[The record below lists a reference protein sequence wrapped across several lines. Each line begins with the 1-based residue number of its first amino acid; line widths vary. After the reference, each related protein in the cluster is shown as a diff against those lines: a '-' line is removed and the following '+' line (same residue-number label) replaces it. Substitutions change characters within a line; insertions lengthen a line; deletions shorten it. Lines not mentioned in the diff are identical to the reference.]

1 MMRRSFLQRTFE
13 TVNVVYLTVLA
24 LVMVLP
30 FLLVLGTSLSTE
42 KSIILHGY
50 TIWPREFSLDAY
62 KFVIRG
68 GSIFRAY
75 GVSIFVTLVGTLIAV
90 LITSMAGYAISRKSL
105 RYRNAIALIFYFTM
119 LFNGGIV
126 PWYIMIN
133 NMGLRNSIWVL
144 ILPICFSPFLMLLI
158 RNFFLTLPDAVIES
172 VKLDGAGEMTIFLKI
187 IIPMSLP
194 GFATITLFYMLSFW
208 NDWWLALCFID
219 KEALFPLQYLLRKVL
234 SSTLYAGQG
243 GMQSKMNV
251 GTAPTETA
259 KTATSIFTIGPIIL
273 VYPFIQKYFIK
284 GITIGAVKG

>member
-1 MMRRSFLQRTFE
+1 MRKSIGLRVFH
-13 TVNVVYLTVLA
+13 VINVVYLSLLA
-24 LVMVLP
+24 ITMMAP
-30 FLLVLGTSLSTE
+30 FLLVLGTSLSSE
-42 KSIILHGY
+42 KMIIVDGY
-50 TIWPREFSLDAY
+50 TLWPREFSVDAY
-62 KFVIRG
+62 RYIIEG

-75 GVSIFVTLVGTLIAV
+75 GVSIFVTTVGTLIAV
-90 LITSMAGYAISRKSL
+90 VITAMAGYAISRKSL
-105 RYRNAIALIFYFTM
+105 KYRNFFALLFYFTM

-126 PWYIMIN
+126 PWYITVN
-133 NMGLRNSIWVL
+133 NLGLRNSIWVL

-158 RNFFLTLPDAVIES
+158 RNFFQTLPDAIIES
-172 VKLDGAGEMTIFLKI
+172 VKLDGAGEMRIFTQI
-187 IIPMSLP
+187 ILPISLP
-194 GFATITLFYMLSFW
+194 GIATITLFYMLAFW

-234 SSTLYAGQG
+234 SSTLYASMG

-259 KTATSIFTIGPIIL
+259 KTATSILTIGPIIL

>member
-1 MMRRSFLQRTFE
+1 MRRSVLLRTFE
-13 TVNVVYLTVLA
+13 VLNVVYLTIIA
-24 LVMVLP
+24 LLLVSP
-30 FLLVLGTSLSTE
+30 FLLVLGTSFSTE
-42 KSIILHGY
+42 KSIMLHGY
-50 TIWPREFSLDAY
+50 AMWPREFSLDAY
-62 KFVIRG
+62 KFVVRG

-75 GVSIFVTLVGTLIAV
+75 GVSVFVTFAGTLIAV
-90 LITSMAGYAISRKSL
+90 LITSMAGYAISRKIL
-105 RYRNAIALIFYFTM
+105 RFRNAIALVFYFTM

-126 PWYIMIN
+126 PWYIMVGK
-133 NMGLRNSIWVL
+133 MGLRNSIWVL

-158 RNFFLTLPDAVIES
+158 RNFFQTLPEAVIES
-172 VKLDGAGEMTIFLKI
+172 VKLDGAGEMRIFLQI
-187 IIPMSLP
+187 ILPMALP

-234 SSTLYAGQG
+234 SSTLYASMG

-251 GTAPTETA
+251 GTAPTESA
-259 KTATSIFTIGPIIL
+259 KTATSILTIGPIIL

>member
-1 MMRRSFLQRTFE
+1 MRRSVLLRTFD
-13 TVNVVYLTVLA
+13 VLNVVYLTGIA
-24 LVMVLP
+24 LLLISP
-30 FLLVLGTSLSTE
+30 FLLVLGTSFSTE
-42 KSIILHGY
+42 KSIMLHGY
-50 TIWPREFSLDAY
+50 AMWPREFSLEAY
-62 KFVIRG
+62 KFVMRG
-68 GSIFRAY
+68 GAIFRAY
-75 GVSIFVTLVGTLIAV
+75 GVSIFVTFVGTLIAV
-90 LITSMAGYAISRKSL
+90 LITSMAGYAISLRIL
-105 RYRNAIALIFYFTM
+105 RYRNAVALVFYFTM

-126 PWYIMIN
+126 PWYIMVN

-158 RNFFLTLPDAVIES
+158 RNFFQTLPEAVIES
-172 VKLDGAGEMTIFLKI
+172 VKLDGAGEMRIFLQI
-187 IIPMSLP
+187 ILPMALP

-234 SSTLYAGQG
+234 SSTLYAGMG

-251 GTAPTETA
+251 GTAPTESA
-259 KTATSIFTIGPIIL
+259 KTATSILTIGPIIL